1 MSVYWVATDD
11 NVVATAGTEVAIV
24 DCSHDNT
31 HHYCRA
37 KHKAR
42 CHVLVSSYNY
52 GLYDHCDH
60 SNCTHHNRSHAHIS
74 HVQVKK
80 AWYFEY
86 CPCPFESF
94 ELVKHTFYEL
104 FPHR

>member
-11 NVVATAGTEVAIV
+11 SVVATAGTEVAIV

-42 CHVLVSSYNY
+42 YHVLVSS
-52 GLYDHCDH
+52 
-60 SNCTHHNRSHAHIS
+60 
-74 HVQVKK
+74 
-80 AWYFEY
+80 
-86 CPCPFESF
+86 
-94 ELVKHTFYEL
+94 
-104 FPHR
+104 